1 MARQGGDVGPVG
13 LMGRAFTLAPMRT
26 GRFLLPLCGLLL
38 AACTSSS
45 PPFPAVEAPPVTAAG
60 SEAPAA
66 KVIKVLKPPTCSC
79 CHEWEAYLRGL
90 GWVVESVP
98 TDDMMAVKA
107 AYGLPRDAWSCHTA
121 VVAGYGVEG
130 HVPVEGIEDLLRER
144 PAIDAIALP
153 AMPPGSPGMPGV
165 KEAAFEIIAIDDGRT
180 TSFGQY

>member
-45 PPFPAVEAPPVTAAG
+45 PSGPAGEAPPVTAAG

-66 KVIKVLKPPTCSC
+66 NVIKVFKPPTCSC

-98 TDDMMAVKA
+98 TDDMIAVKA
-107 AYGLPRDAWSCHTA
+107 AYGLPRDAWSEPRP
-121 VVAGYGVEG
+121 VAGSHVWTCA
-130 HVPVEGIEDLLRER
+130 VPV
-144 PAIDAIALP
+144 
-153 AMPPGSPGMPGV
+153 GV
-165 KEAAFEIIAIDDGRT
+165 G
-180 TSFGQY
+180 